1 LKDKVSLNKTMHSLI
16 KENKDLS
23 KSLNKYRDSVP
34 KTEEN
39 LEKAH
44 CNIRKLQAEVQV
56 YSLAHRHSGKGG
68 SLGTNFD
75 EEIVNVCCLNLS
87 FFVLFLCF
95 LEVDQL
101 SDFVG

>member
-1 LKDKVSLNKTMHSLI
+1 MSLNKTMHSLI

-34 KTEEN
+34 KTEEK

-44 CNIRKLQAEVQV
+44 SNIRKLQAEVQV

-68 SLGTNFD
+68 SLGSDFD
-75 EEIVNVCCLNLS
+75 EEIVNVCDLYFELFCFIFA
-87 FFVLFLCF
+87 FFR
-95 LEVDQL
+95 
-101 SDFVG
+101 S